1 MVFLKIDRVFAVYRY
16 FFTENMSELF
26 YLSKI
31 KQASH
36 LSMSNSCD
44 TDQTALRQA
53 HNHKI

>member
-16 FFTENMSELF
+16 FLTENMSDLF
-26 YLSKI
+26 YISKI

-44 TDQTALRQA
+44 TDQTAHRQA
-53 HNHKI
+53 HNNKI